1 MDPVKVLSRAGAFD
15 KFLNKFDGG
24 VEILDDLDDHWT
36 AKNHKLE
43 RRYLL
48 EDLQDLAAAKSV
60 RITILSGDVH
70 LAAIGQF
77 YSHPKLG
84 IRKDRDHRYMP
95 NVISSAIVNTP
106 PPDMMADVLN
116 RRNRVHHLDE
126 KTEEDM
132 IPLFTEDVD
141 GKKRNNKCLLPRRNW
156 CSIREYNPELSP
168 PPTPTDEHSANP
180 PLLGLLR
187 RLSTK
192 RQDSFNRD
200 PSPSR
205 PGLLR
210 RLSTK
215 RQDSFP
221 ATRVTDSRPPISN
234 NGTGLLRR
242 LSLSR
247 GRPSADADHPAPPKR
262 TLSLTRDFNPGS
274 LFRRLST
281 RRKADSGGINGYG
294 SETDDEE
301 PAYRG
306 RNEGWRGGPRMRGGA
321 GDERMLG
328 GRDKGKQVVGYN
340 DEPYYSF
347 DESRSP
353 SPTPKS
359 RGGDAGRTHER
370 PPQGYRNHN
379 TAERGAAAEGG
390 VVPVRGFHRAPTGL
404 SEKAAKRGREVS
416 EMEAI
421 NLQGG
426 LDICLNVEVSKKDPA
441 GITTPYRL
449 LVPALWY
456 QGEEAKVQER
466 KEGMVKRWMSFGR
479 GRREKD
485 DGERG
490 VESEEEDR

>member
-1 MDPVKVLSRAGAFD
+1 
-15 KFLNKFDGG
+15 
-24 VEILDDLDDHWT
+24 
-36 AKNHKLE
+36 
-43 RRYLL
+43 
-48 EDLQDLAAAKSV
+48 
-60 RITILSGDVH
+60 
-70 LAAIGQF
+70 
-77 YSHPKLG
+77 
-84 IRKDRDHRYMP
+84 
-95 NVISSAIVNTP
+95 
-106 PPDMMADVLN
+106 
-116 RRNRVHHLDE
+116 
-126 KTEEDM
+126 
-132 IPLFTEDVD
+132 
-141 GKKRNNKCLLPRRNW
+141 
-156 CSIREYNPELSP
+156 
-168 PPTPTDEHSANP
+168 
-180 PLLGLLR
+180 
-187 RLSTK
+187 
-192 RQDSFNRD
+192 
-200 PSPSR
+200 
-205 PGLLR
+205 
-210 RLSTK
+210 
-215 RQDSFP
+215 
-221 ATRVTDSRPPISN
+221 
-234 NGTGLLRR
+234 
-242 LSLSR
+242 
-247 GRPSADADHPAPPKR
+247 
-262 TLSLTRDFNPGS
+262 
-274 LFRRLST
+274 
-281 RRKADSGGINGYG
+281 
-294 SETDDEE
+294 
-301 PAYRG
+301 
-306 RNEGWRGGPRMRGGA
+306 MRGGA